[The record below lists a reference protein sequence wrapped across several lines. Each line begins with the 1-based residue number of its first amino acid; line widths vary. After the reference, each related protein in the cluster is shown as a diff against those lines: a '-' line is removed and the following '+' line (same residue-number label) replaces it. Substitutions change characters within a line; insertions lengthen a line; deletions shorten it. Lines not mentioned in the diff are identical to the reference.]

1 MCIPDV
7 LVNCLPRLILQSQ
20 FVISCLEWV
29 HLHTCKCVCFKCE
42 ILCFCR
48 FILTQPEP
56 LIGLRNLICLIYH
69 HSWFFQLCSLF
80 FGLSLMFHINV
91 GLWNE
96 HFLY

>member
-29 HLHTCKCVCFKCE
+29 HFHTCKCVCFNCE
-42 ILCFCR
+42 ILYLCR

-56 LIGLRNLICLIYH
+56 LIGLRNIICLIYN
-69 HSWFFQLCSLF
+69 HSWFFPVVQSF
-80 FGLSLMFHINV
+80 FFRAV
-91 GLWNE
+91 
-96 HFLY
+96 FDVPY